1 MPGKSPSFVMMSL
14 WQMPQACTRM
24 RTCPAT
30 GFGISRSTISKSAPG
45 LGTWATFIFAIED
58 LLFSFWIRGYKLD
71 ARLMQT
77 DSFFSAAEPAGEK
90 RFAQPEAKKFC
101 RDFRGDAQAL
111 QLTRARLP
119 RTMRHRC
126 EQGCV
131 GTRNEKFST
140 CPSCGDRG
148 TKAKKRRISSRPLM
162 PVDTTLEKPLPN
174 NLDAERSVLGAI
186 LLDNNALNPA
196 IEHLRPEDFFLDQ
209 HRRVFTQ
216 MIALG
221 EGQQAIDLV
230 TLTEE
235 LNRKG
240 DLEASGGAPYLAS
253 LADGMP
259 KVSNIEH
266 YARIVK
272 EKAILRNLI
281 HTTHNIQQRAFEG
294 EDGADAILD
303 GAESDIFA
311 LAEDRV
317 RVGLLPIKD
326 IVRDNFERL
335 ERIFREG
342 KSITGIPTGY
352 VELDKLTSGL
362 QPSELLILAARPSQG
377 KTALALNLMENIA
390 IRGGHPVAM
399 FSLEMSKE
407 SLLQRLVA
415 SVAQIDAHKFRTG
428 HLSKEDWRRMTESL
442 GTISAAPLWLDDAGS
457 ISVLEIGAKA
467 RRLKREKGLSMLVV
481 DYLQLITGRG
491 RFGNRQEEVSSISRG
506 LKGLAKELQI
516 PVLVLSQLTRA
527 PERDERGPQLSDLRE
542 SGAIEQDADVVMFI
556 YRPHFFKAGATPE
569 EREETELR
577 IAKQRN
583 GPTDM
588 VKFVFRS
595 RFTRFEEAAPDA
607 FSQFN
612 PDNM

>member
-1 MPGKSPSFVMMSL
+1 MAVD
-14 WQMPQACTRM
+14 
-24 RTCPAT
+24 
-30 GFGISRSTISKSAPG
+30 ST
-45 LGTWATFIFAIED
+45 LE
-58 LLFSFWIRGYKLD
+58 
-71 ARLMQT
+71 
-77 DSFFSAAEPAGEK
+77 
-90 RFAQPEAKKFC
+90 
-101 RDFRGDAQAL
+101 
-111 QLTRARLP
+111 
-119 RTMRHRC
+119 
-126 EQGCV
+126 
-131 GTRNEKFST
+131 
-140 CPSCGDRG
+140 
-148 TKAKKRRISSRPLM
+148 RPL
-162 PVDTTLEKPLPN
+162 PS

-186 LLDNNALNPA
+186 LLDNSALNPA
-196 IEHLRPEDFFLDQ
+196 VEHLRPEDFFMEQ

-221 EGQQAIDLV
+221 ESQQAIDLV

-235 LNRKG
+235 LHRRG
-240 DLEASGGAPYLAS
+240 DLEASGGAPYLAA

-259 KVSNIEH
+259 RVSNVEH

-272 EKAILRNLI
+272 EKAMLRNLI
-281 HTTHNIQQRAFEG
+281 HATHNIQQRAFEG

-303 GAESDIFA
+303 NAESSIFA

-317 RVGLLPIKD
+317 RAGLIPVKD

-342 KSITGIPTGY
+342 KSITGVATGY
-352 VELDKLTSGL
+352 GELDKLTSGL

-377 KTALALNLMENIA
+377 KTALALNLAENIS
-390 IRGGHPVAM
+390 IRAGHPAAI

-428 HLSKEDWRRMTESL
+428 HLSKEDWRRMTEAL
-442 GTISAAPLWLDDAGS
+442 GVISAAPLWIDDAGS

-467 RRLKREKGLSMLVV
+467 RRLKRDKGLSLLIV
-481 DYLQLITGRG
+481 DYLQLITARG
-491 RFGNRQEEVSSISRG
+491 RFSNRNEEVASISRA

-527 PERDERGPQLSDLRE
+527 PERDDRGPQLSDLRE

-556 YRPHFFKAGATPE
+556 YRPHFFKQGATPE
-569 EREETELR
+569 EREETELK

-583 GPTDM
+583 GPTES

-595 RFTRFEEAAPDA
+595 RLTRFEEAAPDA
-607 FSQFN
+607 FSQFAA
-612 PDNM
+612 DDM

>member
-1 MPGKSPSFVMMSL
+1 MAVD
-14 WQMPQACTRM
+14 
-24 RTCPAT
+24 
-30 GFGISRSTISKSAPG
+30 ST
-45 LGTWATFIFAIED
+45 LE
-58 LLFSFWIRGYKLD
+58 
-71 ARLMQT
+71 
-77 DSFFSAAEPAGEK
+77 
-90 RFAQPEAKKFC
+90 
-101 RDFRGDAQAL
+101 
-111 QLTRARLP
+111 
-119 RTMRHRC
+119 
-126 EQGCV
+126 
-131 GTRNEKFST
+131 
-140 CPSCGDRG
+140 
-148 TKAKKRRISSRPLM
+148 RPL
-162 PVDTTLEKPLPN
+162 PS
-174 NLDAERSVLGAI
+174 NLDPERSVLGAI

-196 IEHLRPEDFFLDQ
+196 VEHLRPEDFFMEQ

-221 EGQQAIDLV
+221 ESQQAIDLV

-235 LNRKG
+235 LHRRG

-281 HTTHNIQQRAFEG
+281 HATHNIQQRAFEG
-294 EDGADAILD
+294 EEDADAILD
-303 GAESDIFA
+303 NAESSIYQ
-311 LAEDRV
+311 LAEDRI

-342 KSITGIPTGY
+342 KSITGVATGY

-362 QPSELLILAARPSQG
+362 QASELLILAARPSQG
-377 KTALALNLMENIA
+377 KTAMALNLAENIG
-390 IRGGHPVAM
+390 IRAGQPVAV

-428 HLSKEDWRRMTESL
+428 HLSREDWRRMTEAL
-442 GTISAAPLWLDDAGS
+442 GTISSAPIWVDDAGS
-457 ISVLEIGAKA
+457 ISVLEIGANA
-467 RRLKREKGLSMLVV
+467 RRLKRDKGLSLLIV
-481 DYLQLITGRG
+481 DYLQLITARG
-491 RFGNRQEEVSSISRG
+491 RFGNRQEEVASISRS

-542 SGAIEQDADVVMFI
+542 SGAIEQDADVVMYI
-556 YRPHFFKAGATPE
+556 YRPHFFKQGATQE
-569 EREETELR
+569 AREETELR
-577 IAKQRN
+577 IAKRRR
-583 GPTDM
+583 GPTDTA
-588 VKFVFRS
+588 RS
-595 RFTRFEEAAPDA
+595 VIIFSLTRF
-607 FSQFN
+607 
-612 PDNM
+612 

>member
-1 MPGKSPSFVMMSL
+1 
-14 WQMPQACTRM
+14 
-24 RTCPAT
+24 
-30 GFGISRSTISKSAPG
+30 
-45 LGTWATFIFAIED
+45 
-58 LLFSFWIRGYKLD
+58 
-71 ARLMQT
+71 
-77 DSFFSAAEPAGEK
+77 
-90 RFAQPEAKKFC
+90 
-101 RDFRGDAQAL
+101 
-111 QLTRARLP
+111 
-119 RTMRHRC
+119 
-126 EQGCV
+126 
-131 GTRNEKFST
+131 
-140 CPSCGDRG
+140 
-148 TKAKKRRISSRPLM
+148 M

-186 LLDNNALNPA
+186 LLDNNALNTA
-196 IEHLRPEDFFLDQ
+196 IENLRAEDFFLDQ

-221 EGQQAIDLV
+221 EAQQAIDLI

-235 LNRKG
+235 LHRRG

-259 KVSNIEH
+259 KVSNVEH

-272 EKAILRNLI
+272 EKAMLRNLI

-294 EDGADAILD
+294 EDGADMILD
-303 GAESDIFA
+303 NAESSIFL

-317 RVGLLPIKD
+317 KAGLIPVKD

-335 ERIFREG
+335 EKIFKEG

-377 KTALALNLMENIA
+377 KTAMALNLAENIA
-390 IRGGHPVAM
+390 IRGGQPVAF

-428 HLSKEDWRRMTESL
+428 HLNRNDWTSMTEAL
-442 GTISAAPLWLDDAGS
+442 GVISNAPLWVDDAGS

-467 RRLKREKGLSMLVV
+467 RRLKRDKGLSLLIV
-481 DYLQLITGRG
+481 DYMQLITARG
-491 RFGNRQEEVSSISRG
+491 RFGNRQEEVASISRG

-556 YRPHFFKAGATPE
+556 YRPHFFKAGASPE

-583 GPTDM
+583 GPTDN

-595 RFTRFEEAAPDA
+595 RLTRFEEAAPDA
-607 FSQFN
+607 FSQFS
-612 PDNM
+612 PGDM

>member
-1 MPGKSPSFVMMSL
+1 
-14 WQMPQACTRM
+14 
-24 RTCPAT
+24 
-30 GFGISRSTISKSAPG
+30 
-45 LGTWATFIFAIED
+45 
-58 LLFSFWIRGYKLD
+58 
-71 ARLMQT
+71 
-77 DSFFSAAEPAGEK
+77 
-90 RFAQPEAKKFC
+90 
-101 RDFRGDAQAL
+101 
-111 QLTRARLP
+111 
-119 RTMRHRC
+119 
-126 EQGCV
+126 
-131 GTRNEKFST
+131 
-140 CPSCGDRG
+140 
-148 TKAKKRRISSRPLM
+148 M

-196 IEHLRPEDFFLDQ
+196 IEHLRPDDFFLDQ

-221 EGQQAIDLV
+221 EVQQAIDLV

-259 KVSNIEH
+259 KVTNIEH

-281 HTTHNIQQRAFEG
+281 HATHNIQQRAFEG

-303 GAESDIFA
+303 NAESSIFE

-317 RVGLLPIKD
+317 RAGLNPVKD

-335 ERIFREG
+335 EKIFREG

-352 VELDKLTSGL
+352 TELDKLTSGL

-442 GTISAAPLWLDDAGS
+442 GTISSAPLWIDDAGS

-467 RRLKREKGLSMLVV
+467 RRLKREKGLSFLIV
-481 DYLQLITGRG
+481 DYLQLI
-491 RFGNRQEEVSSISRG
+491 
-506 LKGLAKELQI
+506 K
-516 PVLVLSQLTRA
+516 
-527 PERDERGPQLSDLRE
+527 ERGPQLSDLRE
-542 SGAIEQDADVVMFI
+542 SGAIEQDADVVVFI
-556 YRPHFFKAGATPE
+556 YRPNFFKIDAAPE
-569 EREETELR
+569 ERDQADIL

-583 GPTDM
+583 GPTDK

-595 RFTRFEEAAPDA
+595 RLTRFEEAAPDA
-607 FSQFN
+607 FSQFA
-612 PDNM
+612 PDNL